1 MAGLPP
7 AAIPPLALGR
17 NPFSSAVNLNSINN
31 EPYRNTNGDPTDFE
45 GEIRDPTN
53 PGSPVIDINLKL
65 NTLRRALV
73 DKFNN
78 IQDMGG
84 YGARI
89 TNNLQII
96 RERINK
102 LATLITAMLGGIDQV
117 RFKLEKR
124 MDLTLDNIIQDLQN
138 IQQGGLNT
146 VVAEIGAINAA
157 LDEIYAQGAPGQP
170 LAPYANVGGPL
181 EQNLAAWQTAAADAA
196 DPVLLPAPPA
206 LPAPSEAFMGGGK
219 KKKGGYTYPKMR
231 SRSRLRSHPRI
242 THKFNTIKP
251 KKKIHAETRNTRRL
265 VNLEINYVSY
275 RWKIIDFISPF
286 SMLFSIF
293 KRINTLT
300 FINYIKTLLIYFFP
314 SSLNKFNPYCLSY
327 SNRLQCR

>member
-1 MAGLPP
+1 MAT
-7 AAIPPLALGR
+7 
-17 NPFSSAVNLNSINN
+17 NPFRSTVNLNSINN

-53 PGSPVIDINLKL
+53 PSNPPIDINLKL
-65 NTLRRALV
+65 NILRQALV

-117 RFKLEKR
+117 RFKLEQR

-157 LDEIYAQGAPGQP
+157 LDEIYAQGAPAQP
-170 LAPYANVGGPL
+170 LAPYANFGGPL

-196 DPVLLPAPPA
+196 DPVLLPPNESDYVSGPR
-206 LPAPSEAFMGGGK
+206 FHGGGK

-251 KKKIHAETRNTRRL
+251 KKKNTRRD
-265 VNLEINYVSY
+265 
-275 RWKIIDFISPF
+275 K
-286 SMLFSIF
+286 
-293 KRINTLT
+293 KHK
-300 FINYIKTLLIYFFP
+300 KT
-314 SSLNKFNPYCLSY
+314 SKSRN
-327 SNRLQCR
+327 